1 MDRDKEAVKT
11 APRITDYLNDESQ
24 AYYNQVKAHLD
35 DLNIR
40 YEEDPNLVRG
50 LDYYTHTAFEL
61 MIDDPDYDGAITTLC
76 GGGRYN
82 GLLQLLDGPDQTG
95 IGFALSIERL
105 LMALEQEGIELVD
118 EEPLDLFV
126 VTMGDDADRYA
137 VRLLNDLRKQGI
149 SVDKDYLNR
158 KIKAQMKQA
167 DRLNARYTV
176 VIGDQE
182 LEQQRIA
189 IKDMQSGESEEIAL
203 DQIGEFFTK

>member
-1 MDRDKEAVKT
+1 
-11 APRITDYLNDESQ
+11 
-24 AYYNQVKAHLD
+24 
-35 DLNIR
+35 
-40 YEEDPNLVRG
+40 LVRR
-50 LDYYTHTAFEL
+50 LAYYTHTAFEL

-126 VTMGDDADRYA
+126 VTMGDEADRYA

-149 SVDKDYLNR
+149 SVDKDYL
-158 KIKAQMKQA
+158 
-167 DRLNARYTV
+167 
-176 VIGDQE
+176 
-182 LEQQRIA
+182 
-189 IKDMQSGESEEIAL
+189 
-203 DQIGEFFTK
+203 